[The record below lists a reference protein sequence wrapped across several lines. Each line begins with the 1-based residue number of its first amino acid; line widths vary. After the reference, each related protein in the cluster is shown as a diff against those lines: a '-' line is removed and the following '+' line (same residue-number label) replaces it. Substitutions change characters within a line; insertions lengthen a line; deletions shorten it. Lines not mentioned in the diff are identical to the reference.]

1 MQRDL
6 KVESQTGKP
15 DEKLEKA
22 GAEVRVIMEK
32 RLERER
38 KWGQQN
44 RKVFRKE
51 KRHLSSTLPGSK
63 ESKRSQRHFSPLCSR
78 WLAGSIRSQSSGES
92 QLNAM
97 KWNKIGWSIAAWQRL
112 KPGR

>member
-22 GAEVRVIMEK
+22 GAEVRMIVEK

-38 KWGQQN
+38 KWGSRTERFSERRRDICRLLCQDQ
-44 RKVFRKE
+44 RKAKGVSGISA
-51 KRHLSSTLPGSK
+51 LSAAGGLQAPSPAGALGS
-63 ESKRSQRHFSPLCSR
+63 H
-78 WLAGSIRSQSSGES
+78 
-92 QLNAM
+92 N
-97 KWNKIGWSIAAWQRL
+97 
-112 KPGR
+112 

>member
-22 GAEVRVIMEK
+22 GAEVRMIVEK

-44 RKVFRKE
+44 RKIF
-51 KRHLSSTLPGSK
+51 
-63 ESKRSQRHFSPLCSR
+63 
-78 WLAGSIRSQSSGES
+78 
-92 QLNAM
+92 
-97 KWNKIGWSIAAWQRL
+97 
-112 KPGR
+112 